1 MKKLKRIMSVLL
13 IITLVLG
20 QSLPNVK
27 AATEEPNS
35 NSLSYV
41 NNVAENVD
49 VNITVMVKFNT
60 DGGSLPILEKTV
72 TYGNHYGTLPTP
84 IKEGYTFGGWYPSV
98 DDGNRITETT
108 IVELQENH
116 MIYARWNPIRV
127 IIYFNGNGGYL
138 GEANKEVSF
147 GETYGALPVPTNGD
161 YKFQGWYTSISGGE
175 LISAENVV
183 NITSSTMLYAR
194 WEGDSVNITFD
205 PNGGSIPVTSKSV
218 KYGESYGD
226 LPIPMKEGYDF
237 AGWYLTGDEDIIRST
252 NMVRYKT
259 DHTLIAKWSQL
270 FYSVSFYTNGGE
282 VDEGYKFIHTGDEYG
297 TLPTPEKEGHIFLGW
312 YSSEDSDAHQIVSS
326 DLFTEAKSITI
337 FARWKAMEHIVH
349 LKGNGANLP
358 TDRITVTYGGTYG
371 ELPTPA
377 MEHYTFE
384 GWYTHP
390 NDGTRITPNTIVKTN
405 VEEELYA
412 HWTGNPQN
420 VYFDTN
426 GGNTS
431 TEVKEV
437 YYGRNYGSL
446 PNPSRTGYTFDGWFT
461 SLGGTEKV
469 TSDHTARITAPI
481 TLYAH
486 WTVKLPTITFDGNSG
501 EVIANGEKDTE
512 YSFPLAY
519 GSAYGK

>member
-1 MKKLKRIMSVLL
+1 
-13 IITLVLG
+13 
-20 QSLPNVK
+20 
-27 AATEEPNS
+27 
-35 NSLSYV
+35 
-41 NNVAENVD
+41 
-49 VNITVMVKFNT
+49 
-60 DGGSLPILEKTV
+60 
-72 TYGNHYGTLPTP
+72 
-84 IKEGYTFGGWYPSV
+84 
-98 DDGNRITETT
+98 
-108 IVELQENH
+108 VEQQENH
-116 MIYARWNPIRV
+116 TIYARWNPIRV

-161 YKFQGWYTSISGGE
+161 YRFQGWYTSISGGE
-175 LISAENVV
+175 EVSAENVV

-194 WEGDSVNITFD
+194 WEGDKVNITFD
-205 PNGGSIPVTSKSV
+205 PNGGTLSATSKSV

-226 LPIPMKEGYDF
+226 LPIPMKEGYEF
-237 AGWYLTGDEDIIRST
+237 AGWYLSGDEDIIRST

-259 DHTLIAKWSQL
+259 DHTLIAKWSQNY
-270 FYSVSFYTNGGE
+270 YSVSFYTEGGE
-282 VDEGYKFIHTGDEYG
+282 VDPGYKFIHTGDEYG

-312 YSSEDSDAHQIVSS
+312 YNSENSDARQVVSS
-326 DLFTEAKSITI
+326 DLFTEAKSITL

-349 LKGNGANLP
+349 LKGNGASLP

-390 NDGTRITPNTIVKTN
+390 NDGTRITPEMVVKTN

-412 HWTGNPQN
+412 HWTGNLQN
-420 VYFDTN
+420 VYFDAN

-431 TEVKEV
+431 AEVKEV

-469 TSDHTARITAPI
+469 TSD
-481 TLYAH
+481 
-486 WTVKLPTITFDGNSG
+486 
-501 EVIANGEKDTE
+501 
-512 YSFPLAY
+512 
-519 GSAYGK
+519 